1 MRFGFAPEAR
11 STLAAR
17 LAWLTGLRLLVLLAL
32 LGATAF
38 FYLRGSLTAYPDSMR
53 IVLGTFGGAFALSV
67 GYAVWL
73 RRGRGLDVL
82 AWSQLAFDQLTW
94 TAIVYVSGGAA
105 SGATSFY
112 GLTCVLGAVLVGF
125 RGALAAGGTGIAL
138 YGLLSLGLHYGW
150 VAAPRDQVGYAT
162 TGSALLY
169 PLLINVLGIAVVSV
183 LSGYLAER
191 LQATGGALVEATR
204 RYREAERLA
213 ELGRLASWLAHEIR
227 NPLGS
232 IRGSIEML
240 RESPAMGDEDRILCD
255 IVQREALRLND
266 LVGDMLDLSRARK
279 PVAEAVDVAAL
290 AQDVVALA
298 GRSASTGVSVV
309 YEGPV
314 SAKARCDGAQ
324 MRQVVWNLVRNAL
337 QASPSGERVTV
348 KVAKGDRVVLTVTD
362 AGKGVDEKVADRIFD
377 AFYTTRVHGAGI
389 GLAVVKRIIDDHASL
404 GASISVTEGEGG
416 RGASFR
422 VSLDP
427 DVVGLRASIRPPGT
441 S

>member
-1 MRFGFAPEAR
+1 MRLGVAPEAR
-11 STLAAR
+11 TGLAAR
-17 LAWLTGLRLLVLLAL
+17 LAWLTGLRLLLLIVL

-38 FYLRGSLTAYPDSMR
+38 FYLRGDLTAYPSSMR

-67 GYAVWL
+67 AYALWL
-73 RRGRGLDVL
+73 RSGRRLDVL
-82 AWSQLAFDQLTW
+82 AWGQLAFDQLTW

-112 GLTCVLGAVLVGF
+112 GLTCVLGALLVGF
-125 RGALAAGGTGIAL
+125 RGALAAGGTGVAL
-138 YGLLSLGLHYGW
+138 YGMLCAGLHYGW
-150 VAAPRDQVGYAT
+150 IAAPRDQAHYAT
-162 TGSALLY
+162 TGSALVY
-169 PLLINVLGIAVVSV
+169 PILVNVVGVAVVTV
-183 LSGYLAER
+183 LAGYLGER
-191 LQATGGALVEATR
+191 LQVTGGALAEATR

-240 RESPAMGDEDRILCD
+240 RESPKIGDEDRVLCD
-255 IVQREALRLND
+255 IAARETARLND
-266 LVGDMLDLSRARK
+266 LVGDMLDLSRPRK

-298 GRSASTGVSVV
+298 GRTATNATVV
-309 YEGPV
+309 YEGPT
-314 SAKARCDGAQ
+314 SAKVRCDGAQ

-337 QASPSGERVTV
+337 QASPAGEKVTLHV
-348 KVAKGDRVVLTVTD
+348 EKGDRVVLTVTD
-362 AGKGVDEKVADRIFD
+362 AGKGISGKDAERIFD

-389 GLAVVKRIIDDHASL
+389 GLAVVKRIIDDHAAL
-404 GASISVTEGEGG
+404 GATISVSEGVGG
-416 RGASFR
+416 KGASFK

-427 DVVGLRASIRPPGT
+427 DVTGLKVSLRPP